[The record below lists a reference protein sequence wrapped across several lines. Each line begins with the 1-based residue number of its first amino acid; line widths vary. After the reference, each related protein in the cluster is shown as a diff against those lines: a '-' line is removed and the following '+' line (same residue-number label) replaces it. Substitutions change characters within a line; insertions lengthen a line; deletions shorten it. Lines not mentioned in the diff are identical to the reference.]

1 MTNTKAPAASRFKK
15 ITIIFLCV
23 LAVYGAVSLA
33 LVYWPSKPK
42 FDISGIESQDRA
54 ATALPDQ
61 GQTLSVEMRDGTRL
75 FAQRYGVNTDTVV
88 IWLHGITSE
97 SGDMAKGAK
106 AFSDQTNTT
115 VITPDLRGH
124 AKSGGESYDVDYIGQ
139 YEQDLNDLMAWAD
152 ESLGAKRV
160 LLAGHSMGGG
170 IVLRHGLL
178 KDKRQPD
185 GYLLLA
191 PSFGEAP
198 TQRQGGSTDT
208 SAYVH
213 FNNKRLFGLILL
225 NIVGIQWLD
234 HLPVLYFNEAT
245 GVSDYSYRAVLSG
258 QPIRPDTADIALQ
271 NIVAPLLVIVGEN
284 DAIFLADQYADFV
297 SANSD
302 GKTIVIPELD
312 HNQVVDHPKAVE
324 VMVEWYKTL

>member
-1 MTNTKAPAASRFKK
+1 MTNTKTPASRLKK
-15 ITIIFLCV
+15 ISIIFLCI
-23 LAVYGAVSLA
+23 LALYIAVSLV

-61 GQTLSVEMRDGTRL
+61 GRTLSIEMRDGTRL
-75 FAQRYGVNTDTVV
+75 FAQRYGDNTDTVV

-106 AFSDQTNTT
+106 AFSEQTDTT

-139 YEQDLNDLMAWAD
+139 HEHDLDDLMRWSIK
-152 ESLGAKRV
+152 SLGAQTV
-160 LLAGHSMGGG
+160 ILAGHSMGGG
-170 IVLRHGLL
+170 IVLRHALL
-178 KDKRQPD
+178 ENKQQPA

-198 TQRQGGSTDT
+198 TQRQGDSTDT

-213 FNNKRLFGLILL
+213 FNNKRLIGLILL
-225 NIVGIQWLD
+225 NIVGIRWLD
-234 HLPVLYFNEAT
+234 HLPVLYFNEST

-271 NIVAPLLVIVGEN
+271 KVAAPLLVVVGEN

-297 SANSD
+297 STNSD
-302 GKTIVIPELD
+302 GKTVVIPELD
-312 HNQVVDHPKAVE
+312 HNQVVDHPEAIA
-324 VMVEWYKTL
+324 VMVVWFRGL